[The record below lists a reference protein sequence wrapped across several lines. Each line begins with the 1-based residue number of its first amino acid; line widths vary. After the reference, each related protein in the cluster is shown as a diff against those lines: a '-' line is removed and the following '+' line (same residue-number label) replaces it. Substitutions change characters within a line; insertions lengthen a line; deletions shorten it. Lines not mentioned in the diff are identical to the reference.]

1 MRALVLALLVGAAA
15 GTIGASP
22 LPRPSRGDCAS
33 EPDGRSRCIY
43 RSFAPSTG
51 IVTSCRNEHDC
62 RVGSYY
68 GNPTDAAWFEPPP
81 GFTTLA
87 QPEVTWLTATLAEV
101 RVPCGRSCSF
111 SYFFE
116 AQRRRLSA
124 PWRSVLAVDA
134 RRFLLATAEA
144 RVLVIRQVFSGREI
158 MRIERNWAPADWLG
172 DVLPDLHFDPDG
184 RLTFTWL
191 RGPERA
197 PVNERVSVPS
207 MPRS

>member
-22 LPRPSRGDCAS
+22 VPAPSRGDCAS
-33 EPDGRSRCIY
+33 ERDGRSRCVY

-51 IVTSCRNEHDC
+51 IVTSCRSEHDC

-68 GNPTDAAWFEPPP
+68 GNPTDAVWFGPPP
-81 GFTTLA
+81 GFTTLSR
-87 QPEVTWLTATLAEV
+87 PEVTWLTATLAQV
-101 RVPCGRSCSF
+101 RVSCGRSCSF

-124 PWRSVLAVDA
+124 PRPSVLAADP
-134 RRFLLATAEA
+134 RRFLVAMAEDRA
-144 RVLVIRQVFSGREI
+144 LVIRQMFSGREI
-158 MRIERNWAPADWLG
+158 MRIERDWAPADWLG

-184 RLTFTWL
+184 RLSFTWL
-191 RGPERA
+191 RGAERA
-197 PVNERVSVPS
+197 RVNERLSVPS